1 VNIELSEDANQEYLK
16 QGQNVLQFLYTYST
30 RVDQWV
36 ITSVSTVETK
46 PDETETSEG
55 DETNAEGTPSSTDQ

>member
-1 VNIELSEDANQEYLK
+1 MNIELSEDANQEYLK